1 MTFQPEAKPG
11 PWIAALRGS
20 HERLKNLA
28 TPLAA
33 EQLTSQSYDSEWSIA
48 QVLSHIGSGAEIF
61 GLFLA
66 AARDGEEPP
75 GRETFGQIWDRW
87 NAKSPQDQ
95 ATDALVTDG
104 QLVAALE
111 SLDSGQL
118 SRIRLTLMG
127 METDVAGMVRMR
139 LSEHAIH
146 TWDVEVA
153 LEPAAVIAP
162 VPVSLLIDGLDQLVG
177 YAGKPTGLYAN
188 VRVRTSDP
196 DRDLALTIGDA
207 VTLSEWA
214 GGEPTAELSLPAE
227 ALLRLTTGRLDPDHT
242 AALTITELDLSEL
255 RKVFP
260 GF

>member
-1 MTFQPEAKPG
+1 MTSQPETKPG

-20 HERLKNLA
+20 HERLKSLA
-28 TPLAA
+28 TPLTA
-33 EQLTSQSYDSEWSIA
+33 EQLKSQSYDSEWSIA

-75 GRETFGQIWDRW
+75 GRETFGPIWDRW

-111 SLDSGQL
+111 ALDAGQL
-118 SRIRLTLMG
+118 SGIRLTLMG

-177 YAGKPTGLYAN
+177 YAAKPTGLYAN

-214 GGEPTAELSLPAE
+214 GGEPTAELFLPAE

-242 AALTITELDLSEL
+242 APLTITGLDLSEL

>member
-1 MTFQPEAKPG
+1 MTSHLETKPG

-28 TPLAA
+28 APLTA
-33 EQLTSQSYDSEWSIA
+33 EQLRSQSYDSEWSIA

-104 QLVAALE
+104 QFVAALE
-111 SLDSGQL
+111 ALDAGQL
-118 SRIRLTLMG
+118 SRVRVTLLG

-153 LEPAAVIAP
+153 LEPAAVITP
-162 VPVSLLIDGLDQLVG
+162 VPVSLLIDGLGQMVG
-177 YAGKPTGLYAN
+177 YAAKPTGLYAN

-196 DRDLALTIGDA
+196 ARDLALTIGDA

-242 AALTITELDLSEL
+242 AALTITGLDLSEL